1 MRKTSETISEATK
14 KHARPPV
21 PRRVLTDIFRLP
33 RRATAPNAARDTRE
47 LARETTRVT
56 AARAGTSHP
65 GLHPDFAIG
74 STSVSAPQSA
84 RRLPTQHPKMLT
96 RVARACAAREAAA
109 LRPAVLESARG
120 QFGMCTEA
128 FVGFSGARPDPATDA
143 VPRDGAESTSD
154 YPASARPRD
163 ASSSA
168 SRLSAGPWTA
178 AASPPSDTN
187 ARADIWRA
195 RVGGSGIDGFDRAW
209 RKPRDSRGYAA
220 ETRRED
226 WERLRGAGEVIN
238 PCNSPKH
245 PAAVAGIPLSG
256 EPPTEHSGELRQ
268 TLAVFR
274 VRQRALRG
282 ARAQVSPGG

>member
-1 MRKTSETISEATK
+1 MRK
-14 KHARPPV
+14 PV
-21 PRRVLTDIFRLP
+21 RRSRRRRKSTLVRLFPGVFLTDIFRLP

-128 FVGFSGARPDPATDA
+128 FVGFSGARDPTRRQTPCLATAPNRRLTTPRRPDRGTRPHP
-143 VPRDGAESTSD
+143 PR
-154 YPASARPRD
+154 
-163 ASSSA
+163 
-168 SRLSAGPWTA
+168 
-178 AASPPSDTN
+178 ASP
-187 ARADIWRA
+187 RAPGPPPHHPRA
-195 RVGGSGIDGFDRAW
+195 T
-209 RKPRDSRGYAA
+209 P
-220 ETRRED
+220 
-226 WERLRGAGEVIN
+226 
-238 PCNSPKH
+238 
-245 PAAVAGIPLSG
+245 
-256 EPPTEHSGELRQ
+256 
-268 TLAVFR
+268 TLARIF
-274 VRQRALRG
+274 G
-282 ARAQVSPGG
+282 ARARRRQRHRRFRPRVAQTPRLARLRR